1 MNGVMLGDAVDFVIE
16 TPVPIPVVNEDG
28 YIVLDQIDPTV

>member
-1 MNGVMLGDAVDFVIE
+1 MLDDAVDFVLE
-16 TPVPIPVVNEDG
+16 APVPTPVVNEDG